1 MVRTFHEIQ
10 AQELFNKVSKT
21 SYSEEMALKVVRAN
35 RTPSENKSVYDF
47 INLAASGYAK
57 SLLLKMLDTL
67 QCYEILQDIIET
79 PILLELSNVS
89 SIHVF
94 TPNGRIWTCNYIWP
108 LGNENF
114 RDKFV
119 EKLLFNLDSLL
130 NCQHETKRNSEYSK
144 NQWTFQFV
152 E

>member
-10 AQELFNKVSKT
+10 AQELFSKVSKT
-21 SYSEEMALKVVRAN
+21 SYSEETALKVVRAN
-35 RTPSENKSVYDF
+35 STTSKSVYDF
-47 INLAASGYAK
+47 IDLAASGYAK

-67 QCYEILQDIIET
+67 QGYEILQDIIET
-79 PILLELSNVS
+79 PILLELSEVS
-89 SIHVF
+89 SINIF
-94 TPNGRIWTCNYIWP
+94 TPNGKIWTCNYIWP

-119 EKLLFNLDSLL
+119 EELLFNLDSLL
-130 NCQHETKRNSEYSK
+130 NCQHETKRNADYSR
-144 NQWTFQFV
+144 NQWTFKFV